1 MKKIKKGEKFERK
14 KVPIESRVRRV
25 LLDGLSV
32 ECSSFEIL
40 S

>member
-1 MKKIKKGEKFERK
+1 MKKVENFERKK